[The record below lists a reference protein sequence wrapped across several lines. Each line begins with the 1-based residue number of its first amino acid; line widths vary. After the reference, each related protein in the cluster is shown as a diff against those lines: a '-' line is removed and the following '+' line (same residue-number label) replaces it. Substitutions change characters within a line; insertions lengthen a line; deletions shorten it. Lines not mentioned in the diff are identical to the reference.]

1 MVRTM
6 PHDNTEKLVLSLLY
20 RSKSKIAGKTKFQ
33 KILYILKSDYQERLP
48 ELKNLRFRLHYYGP
62 FSRSF
67 DDMLTRLTFHGD
79 LLTEKK
85 EVVDFLRN
93 DYSLSA
99 RAKLEARRFY
109 ACENPER
116 QELIDRMAEEMKRL
130 NREPLRDI
138 ISRAYR
144 IAEDKG
150 L

>member
-1 MVRTM
+1 MS
-6 PHDNTEKLVLSLLY
+6 HDNTEKLVLSLVY

-33 KILYILKSDYQERLP
+33 KIMYILKSEHQDRMP

-67 DDMLTRLTFHGD
+67 DDMLTRLTLHGD
-79 LLTEKK
+79 LFAEKK

-93 DYSLSA
+93 DYTLSA
-99 RAKLEARRFY
+99 RAKLEARKFY
-109 ACENPER
+109 AREDPLR
-116 QELIDRMAEEMKRL
+116 RELIDRMAEEMKRL
-130 NREPLRDI
+130 NQEPLQDV
-138 ISRAYR
+138 ISKAYR